1 MYFFYQHLVFV
12 NLNNFKSCLVL
23 SELYS
28 KLFILC
34 SHSACWFGFDFFFFY
49 SVEDSAPE
57 ILA

>member
-28 KLFILC
+28 KLFF
-34 SHSACWFGFDFFFFY
+34 SAVTVLVGLVLIFFFFY
-49 SVEDSAPE
+49 SVQDSAPE